1 MKVKFNCF
9 QSFFKK
15 CANFIKFNNINSK
28 MLKFVRLMAA
38 AIIFTQANA
47 DDGDD

>member
-1 MKVKFNCF
+1 MT
-9 QSFFKK
+9 FKK
-15 CANFIKFNNINSK
+15 VRKFFIKFNNINSK

>member
-9 QSFFKK
+9 HEFLKSAQI
-15 CANFIKFNNINSK
+15 FIKFNNINSK
-28 MLKFVRLMAA
+28 MLKFVILMAA